1 VGYFTEGRKCTRFIC
16 LEKVVKISSAS
27 SVSSADDLNVNQDND
42 SDADDIADGM
52 QTILNLADDT
62 FNADDKQTIEKKSI
76 VCAKTS
82 QLQGIHHFT
91 DDANDKNTLVSK
103 TSLENFKQTA
113 ILKVGDRVKPKDIY
127 HVHGSDVGTVS
138 SFDDWAVS
146 VAWDDKSNGKY
157 SADS

>member
-42 SDADDIADGM
+42 SD
-52 QTILNLADDT
+52 
-62 FNADDKQTIEKKSI
+62 ADDKQTIEKKSI

-157 SADS
+157 SADELEAIS